1 MPPQSLPPSVP
12 LNTATMTPRTDQNVG
27 LQVGWTVVYRDA
39 KDRLQDGRIIEILD
53 PSVNGRVNLDSGV
66 TIPIVKIT
74 AVKAVDQAG
83 RCLAAWTVNP
93 HGYDG
98 TRSATL
104 PVLTG
109 PDRWLKRFRRLAELT
124 AGITGDDPRFPSIMQ
139 LLSQCEEAYV
149 RRQDDAFI
157 QCARHVAALVNA
169 PGSKQTSSTESG
181 SPAPSQRAAQ
191 RPSQSSDPSPT

>member
-53 PSVNGRVNLDSGV
+53 PSANGRVALDSGV
-66 TIPIVKIT
+66 TIPIAKIT

-83 RCLAAWTVNP
+83 HSLAAWTVNL

-98 TRSATL
+98 TRSANL

-124 AGITGDDPRFPSIMQ
+124 AGITSDDPRFPSIMQ

-149 RRQDDAFI
+149 RSQDDAFI
-157 QCARHVAALVNA
+157 QCARHVAALVKA
-169 PGSKQTSSTESG
+169 PGSRQTSSTESG
-181 SPAPSQRAAQ
+181 SPAPSQPAAQ
-191 RPSQSSDPSPT
+191 RPSRSSDPSPT